1 MEGRKGRGQIG
12 VIGAVTCSPELSAI
26 VYEVG
31 GRQLPLMGFS
41 WSAVGSAG

>member
-1 MEGRKGRGQIG
+1 MEGRQRKGQIV

-31 GRQLPLMGFS
+31 GGNCR
-41 WSAVGSAG
+41 